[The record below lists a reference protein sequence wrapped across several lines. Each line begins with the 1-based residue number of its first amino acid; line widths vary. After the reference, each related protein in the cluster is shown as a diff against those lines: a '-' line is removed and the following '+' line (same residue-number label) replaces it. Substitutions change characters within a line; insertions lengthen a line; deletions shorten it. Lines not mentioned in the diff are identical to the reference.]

1 MAKNSAMDDVLSLI
15 SDDDSSTSTKQ
26 VSSQQSLRDRM
37 LSESKSETV
46 RKEHIQREEELSEEI
61 IEEEEE
67 EEYGTES
74 KGKLGKIIIAIIVV
88 LVLVVVGL
96 FIFAG
101 AGKKEEEVVIE
112 EPPVEEA
119 VMLEPV
125 VEEVVIEET
134 IFSTTYDMEQVQNLL
149 AAGATPDQVSEW
161 QKNGVD
167 YNYVYFTMMDRYYG
181 WQLTNTLPTYDV
193 ASDAYKD
200 VIGQTW
206 MSLPK
211 RTDII
216 EWTEDMLAYE
226 HQVRQNLDYEK
237 VEPYGNQLFLKVY
250 LDASTHD
257 SWFFLNITPNE
268 WNLLDDTGNVVVD
281 YVYQTHWLPFE
292 NQLDAVE
299 DEQNIFIVSAKLDI
313 IESIKNIEDRRTESN
328 TSSLID

>member
-1 MAKNSAMDDVLSLI
+1 MARNSAMDDVLSLI
-15 SDDDSSTSTKQ
+15 SDDDSGSSTKST
-26 VSSQQSLRDRM
+26 SSQQNLRDRM

-46 RKEHIQREEELSEEI
+46 RKEYAQREEDLSEEI

-67 EEYGTES
+67 EEYGTEKKNS
-74 KGKLGKIIIAIIVV
+74 IGKIVIAAIIV
-88 LVLVVVGL
+88 LGLIVVGL
-96 FIFAG
+96 IFFLG
-101 AGKKEEEVVIE
+101 RSNKEEEEVVE
-112 EPPVEEA
+112 EPVVGE
-119 VMLEPV
+119 VMLPEP
-125 VEEVVIEET
+125 VEEVVVEES
-134 IFSTTYDMEQVQNLL
+134 IFATTYDMEQVQNLL
-149 AAGATPDQVSEW
+149 AAGATQEQVNEW
-161 QKNGVD
+161 QTNGVE
-167 YNYVYFTMMDRYYG
+167 YNYVYFTMLDRYYG
-181 WQLTNTLPTYDV
+181 WQLSNTLPTYDI

-211 RTDII
+211 RNDIV

-226 HQVRQNLDYEK
+226 HQVKQNLDYEK

-250 LDASTHD
+250 LDANTHD

-299 DEQNIFIVSAKLDI
+299 DEQNIFIVSATLDI
-313 IESIKNIEDRRTESN
+313 IESIKNIEDRKSESN

>member
-1 MAKNSAMDDVLSLI
+1 MARNSAMDDVLSLI
-15 SDDDSSTSTKQ
+15 SDDDSGSSTKST
-26 VSSQQSLRDRM
+26 SSQQNLRDRM
-37 LSESKSETV
+37 LSESKSEIV
-46 RKEHIQREEELSEEI
+46 RKEYAQREEDLSEEI

-67 EEYGTES
+67 EEYGTEKKNS
-74 KGKLGKIIIAIIVV
+74 IGKIVIAAIIV
-88 LVLVVVGL
+88 LGLIVVGL
-96 FIFAG
+96 VFFLG
-101 AGKKEEEVVIE
+101 RSNKEEEEVVG
-112 EPPVEEA
+112 EPVVGE
-119 VMLEPV
+119 VMLPEP
-125 VEEVVIEET
+125 VEEVVVEES
-134 IFSTTYDMEQVQNLL
+134 IFATTYDMEQVQNLL
-149 AAGATPDQVSEW
+149 AAGATQEQVNEW
-161 QKNGVD
+161 QANGVE
-167 YNYVYFTMMDRYYG
+167 YNYVYFTMLDRYYG
-181 WQLTNTLPTYDV
+181 WQLSNTLPTYDI

-211 RTDII
+211 RNDIV

-226 HQVRQNLDYEK
+226 HQVKQNLDYEK

-250 LDASTHD
+250 LDANTHD

-299 DEQNIFIVSAKLDI
+299 DEQNIFIVSATLDI
-313 IESIKNIEDRRTESN
+313 IESIKNIEDRKSESN

>member
-1 MAKNSAMDDVLSLI
+1 MARNSAMDDVLSLI
-15 SDDDSSTSTKQ
+15 SDDDSGSSTKPT
-26 VSSQQSLRDRM
+26 SSQQNLRDRM

-46 RKEHIQREEELSEEI
+46 RKEYAQREEDLSEEI

-67 EEYGTES
+67 EEYGTEKKNS
-74 KGKLGKIIIAIIVV
+74 IGKIVIAAIIV
-88 LVLVVVGL
+88 LGLIVVGL
-96 FIFAG
+96 IFFLG
-101 AGKKEEEVVIE
+101 RSNKEEEEVAE
-112 EPPVEEA
+112 EPIVGE
-119 VMLEPV
+119 VMLPES
-125 VEEVVIEET
+125 VEEVVVEES
-134 IFSTTYDMEQVQNLL
+134 IFATTYDMEQVQNLL
-149 AAGATPDQVSEW
+149 AAGATQEQVNEW
-161 QKNGVD
+161 QANGVE
-167 YNYVYFTMMDRYYG
+167 YNYVYFTMLDRYYG
-181 WQLTNTLPTYDV
+181 WQLSNTLPTYDI

-211 RTDII
+211 RNDIV

-226 HQVRQNLDYEK
+226 HQVKQNLDYEK

-250 LDASTHD
+250 LDANTHD

-299 DEQNIFIVSAKLDI
+299 DEQNIFIVSATLDI
-313 IESIKNIEDRRTESN
+313 IESIKNIEDRKSESN

>member
-1 MAKNSAMDDVLSLI
+1 MARNSAMDDVLSLI
-15 SDDDSSTSTKQ
+15 SDDDSGSSTKST
-26 VSSQQSLRDRM
+26 SSQQNLRDRM

-46 RKEHIQREEELSEEI
+46 RKEYAQREEDLSEEI

-67 EEYGTES
+67 EEYGTEKKS
-74 KGKLGKIIIAIIVV
+74 SIGKIVIAAIVV
-88 LVLVVVGL
+88 LGLIVVGL
-96 FIFAG
+96 IFFLG
-101 AGKKEEEVVIE
+101 RSNKEEEEVVE
-112 EPPVEEA
+112 EPVVGE
-119 VMLEPV
+119 VMLPEP
-125 VEEVVIEET
+125 VEEVVIEES
-134 IFSTTYDMEQVQNLL
+134 IFATTYDMEQVQNLL
-149 AAGATPDQVSEW
+149 AAGATQEQVNEW
-161 QKNGVD
+161 QANGVE
-167 YNYVYFTMMDRYYG
+167 YNYVYFTMLDRYYG
-181 WQLTNTLPTYDV
+181 WQLSNTLPTYDI

-211 RTDII
+211 RNDII

-226 HQVRQNLDYEK
+226 HQVKQNLDYEK

-250 LDASTHD
+250 LDANTHD

-299 DEQNIFIVSAKLDI
+299 DEQNIFIVSATLDI
-313 IESIKNIEDRRTESN
+313 IESIKNIEDRKSESN

>member
-1 MAKNSAMDDVLSLI
+1 MARNSAMDDVLSLI
-15 SDDDSSTSTKQ
+15 SDDDSGSSTKST
-26 VSSQQSLRDRM
+26 SSQQNLRDRM

-46 RKEHIQREEELSEEI
+46 RKEYAQREEDLSEEI

-67 EEYGTES
+67 EEYGTEKKNS
-74 KGKLGKIIIAIIVV
+74 IGKIVIAAIIV
-88 LVLVVVGL
+88 LGLIVVGL
-96 FIFAG
+96 VFFLG
-101 AGKKEEEVVIE
+101 RSNKEEEEVVG
-112 EPPVEEA
+112 EPVVGE
-119 VMLEPV
+119 VMLPEP
-125 VEEVVIEET
+125 VEEVVVEES
-134 IFSTTYDMEQVQNLL
+134 IFATTYDMEQVQNLL
-149 AAGATPDQVSEW
+149 AAGATQEQVNEW
-161 QKNGVD
+161 QANGVE
-167 YNYVYFTMMDRYYG
+167 YNYVYFTMLDRYYG
-181 WQLTNTLPTYDV
+181 WQLSNTLPTYDI

-211 RTDII
+211 RNDIV

-226 HQVRQNLDYEK
+226 HQVKQNLDYEK

-250 LDASTHD
+250 LDANTHD

-299 DEQNIFIVSAKLDI
+299 DEQNIFIVSATLDI
-313 IESIKNIEDRRTESN
+313 IESIKNIEDRKSESN

>member
-1 MAKNSAMDDVLSLI
+1 MAKNSAMDDILSLI
-15 SDDDSSTSTKQ
+15 SDDDSGGSKT

-46 RKEHIQREEELSEEI
+46 RKEYEQKEEDLSEEI

-67 EEYGTES
+67 EDYGTEK
-74 KGKLGKIIIAIIVV
+74 KGKTGKIIIAIIAV
-88 LVLVVVGL
+88 LALVVIGL
-96 FIFAG
+96 MIFAG
-101 AGKKEEEVVIE
+101 GKDKEETQVEEDVVAQ
-112 EPPVEEA
+112 EPVIIQPVEE
-119 VMLEPV
+119 VT
-125 VEEVVIEET
+125 IEEN
-134 IFSTTYDMEQVQNLL
+134 IFSVTYDFEQIQNLI
-149 AAGATPDQVSEW
+149 AAGATAQQVDEW
-161 QKNGVD
+161 QKNGVK
-167 YNYVYFTMMDRYYG
+167 YEYVYYTMMDRYYG
-181 WQLTNTLPTYDV
+181 WQLTNTLPTYDI
-193 ASDAYKD
+193 ATEEYKN
-200 VIGQTW
+200 VINQTW

-211 RTDII
+211 RNDII

-313 IESIKNIEDRRTESN
+313 IESIKNIGDRKGESN